1 MAIHPGDVLLRREDG
16 RRFRVVHKLSS
27 RIAPERPPTHVVVI
41 ELHSAK
47 ATPRIWTLAQ
57 TQSDLAEGLLVR
69 VVEPAAVV
77 NLAEVTEAEAKIIER
92 RWALIQRIKA
102 CGTQIYDRKFRGQL
116 AVELARQKVASKPFF
131 YSVLRQY
138 LQDGPGKQALAASLA
153 NCGAPGK
160 ERVPVEGGRKPGR
173 PRQVAKGLL
182 LTAEHRRHMFL
193 AFTVK
198 PKAFARVRLETRYYW
213 MLSRYYFEHIRI
225 LPSDLPD
232 AASSSGGASDPE
244 EVIPRYKIV
253 NPDCVPT
260 LEVFRYHYN
269 KLYGKAAR
277 ALKRL
282 GRRRFDLE
290 SKPQLTGTLTE
301 VANVG
306 DRYYIDATVLD
317 VYVVSRFNRR
327 RIVGRPTLYLIVDQL
342 SRLIV
347 GMHLGLEP
355 PCYVGALLALY
366 NCSVDKV
373 AFCARY
379 GIDIAADEWPTGG
392 MPLHLMG
399 DRGEGIALANDRLTE
414 GFGIEI
420 DTARPYAGDAKGVG
434 ERAFRTTQATFGPFI
449 PGYVEKEFLGRDAE
463 PPALRAALDIVE
475 ITATVIRSILH
486 ANTRV
491 IHEYEAPTE
500 QAAEEVPF
508 VPIDTWRW
516 CVKEYRHSFREVDL
530 DYLKRFL
537 WPRIT
542 LKTMRKA
549 FQFCTGLYFHGEPI
563 SQQEWFHEA
572 LRAKTRLEAC
582 YHPLYLDS
590 LLVLSQGR
598 EGSFVATPTP
608 RSRRLTVYSHSEL
621 MALRSQAKLTN
632 ERATY
637 AYLGYRVAQQDAVDK
652 IVTQARAAQAKQ
664 DSADPMSKAER
675 LRGIK
680 TNRAAEI
687 NAMHAEAHG
696 VQSNVADDVPAVA
709 PLPSDGTDEAVR
721 KLIEQRRSGAAMS
734 R

>member
-1 MAIHPGDVLLRREDG
+1 
-16 RRFRVVHKLSS
+16 
-27 RIAPERPPTHVVVI
+27 VVVI
-41 ELHSAK
+41 ELRSAK

-57 TQSDLAEGLLVR
+57 TQSDLAEGFLVR
-69 VVEPAAVV
+69 VVEPEAVV
-77 NLAEVTEAEAKIIER
+77 NLAEVTEAEAKVIER
-92 RWALIQRIKA
+92 RWELVQRIKS
-102 CGTQIYDRKFRGQL
+102 CGPQIYDRKFRGQL
-116 AVELARQKVASKPFF
+116 AAELAREKIASKPFF
-131 YSVLRQY
+131 YSVFRQY

-160 ERVPVEGGRKPGR
+160 ERVPVEGDRKPGR
-173 PRQVAKGLL
+173 PRRVAKGLL
-182 LTAEHRRHMFL
+182 LTAEHRQHMFL

-198 PKAFARVRLETRYYW
+198 PKAFARVRLEHRYYW
-213 MLSRYYFEHIRI
+213 LLSRYYFEHIRI
-225 LPSDLPD
+225 LPVDQPDEASTSD
-232 AASSSGGASDPE
+232 GASDPE

-260 LEVFRYHYN
+260 LEAFRYHYN

-282 GRRRFDLE
+282 GRRRYDLAY
-290 SKPQLTGTLTE
+290 KPQLTGTLTE
-301 VANVG
+301 VANIG

-317 VYVVSRFNRR
+317 VYAVSRFNRR
-327 RIVGRPTLYLIVDQL
+327 RIVGRPTLYLVVDQL

-355 PCYVGALLALY
+355 PSFVGALLALY

-373 AFCARY
+373 SFCARY
-379 GIDIAADEWPTGG
+379 GIDIGADEWPTGG

-449 PGYVEKEFLGRDAE
+449 PGYVDKDFLGRDAE
-463 PPALRAALDIVE
+463 PPALLAALDIVE
-475 ITATVIRSILH
+475 ITATIIRSVLLSNTHVIRG
-486 ANTRV
+486 
-491 IHEYEAPTE
+491 YEASPE
-500 QAAEEVPF
+500 QIAAGVPS
-508 VPIDTWRW
+508 VPIDIWRW
-516 CVKEYRHSFREVDL
+516 CVKEYRHSFRQMDL

-537 WPRIT
+537 WPRMT

-549 FQFCTGLYFHGEPI
+549 FQFCTGLYFQGEPI

-572 LRAKTRLEAC
+572 LRAKARLEAC

-598 EGSFVATPTP
+598 EGSFLATPTP
-608 RSRRLTVYSHSEL
+608 RSQRFTIYSHSEL
-621 MALRSQAKLTN
+621 MALRSQSKINDEEARYTW
-632 ERATY
+632 
-637 AYLGYRVAQQDAVDK
+637 LGYRVGQQDAVDK
-652 IVTQARAAQAKQ
+652 IVTQATAATAKQ
-664 DSADPMSKAER
+664 HEADPQSKSER
-675 LRGIK
+675 LRGIR
-680 TNRAAEI
+680 TNRTAETY
-687 NAMHAEAHG
+687 AMHAEAHAN
-696 VQSNVADDVPAVA
+696 QSTVADDIPTVA
-709 PLPSDGTDEAVR
+709 PPPSDGTDDAVR
-721 KLIEQRRSGAAMS
+721 KLIEQRRAGVAMS